1 MAALSF
7 QTAYRNCDLPAAR
20 PPAKLDGERLF
31 VIGLIPATDPMI
43 TASDDPPTVVI
54 TNNRGYGQTDDQAGR
69 SGQA

>member
-1 MAALSF
+1 M
-7 QTAYRNCDLPAAR
+7 
-20 PPAKLDGERLF
+20 LDGERLF